1 MFLMLN
7 TDMKR
12 GDLVKRKSAYSHK
25 LGGQMNSTV
34 IAEYI
39 GIKWGIVLVVHEN
52 SRMDIYLNDGVMTH
66 GSRCDDYEVI
76 SEHR

>member
-1 MFLMLN
+1 
-7 TDMKR
+7 
-12 GDLVKRKSAYSHK
+12 
-25 LGGQMNSTV
+25 MNSKV

>member
-1 MFLMLN
+1 MLN